1 MASLSGRKGSPVKKV
16 FLISDMCQLST
27 DANHL
32 SDAQHIQNKQEVA
45 QK

>member
-1 MASLSGRKGSPVKKV
+1 MQIYLSNFISKKKV